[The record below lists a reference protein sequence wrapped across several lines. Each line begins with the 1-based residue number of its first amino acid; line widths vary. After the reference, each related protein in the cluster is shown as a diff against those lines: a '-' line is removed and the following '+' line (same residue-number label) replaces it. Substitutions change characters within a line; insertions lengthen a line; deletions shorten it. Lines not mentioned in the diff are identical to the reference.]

1 VAFDAKFRR
10 LLVKQAPAPD
20 TVFVRS
26 SIGQA
31 ATRTVPTPR
40 GGTVPRDRKI
50 YIEPK
55 SLATYR

>member
-1 VAFDAKFRR
+1 
-10 LLVKQAPAPD
+10 VKQAPAPD

-40 GGTVPRDRKI
+40 GGTVPED
-50 YIEPK
+50 E
-55 SLATYR
+55 